1 MNNIIKYLVIL
12 SILLHLPQSGW
23 CATYKVEI
31 NGVNY
36 SITDDYVTV
45 IAKNDGTKYA
55 GNIVIPAEIEY
66 NSNTYTVKS
75 LGSAFNGCD
84 GLLSLQLPNTIES
97 IGSFSGCSKLKE
109 FVIPNPVKSIP
120 ESAFK
125 DCSSLETISISP
137 QITSIGKNAFV
148 GCEKL
153 KSIHIYDLDA
163 WCKLAFAHVGTGS
176 WSGYVYVTDYNNNPL
191 SNGADL
197 YLNDEKVINLVIPES
212 VPTIPR
218 FAFRGCSSFETIT
231 ISDKTNI
238 HPNSFEGCKNLKILY
253 SYAKSMSDQSF
264 SGCTSLS
271 IAYLY
276 NTIGAYDTFQGC
288 TNLETVLLP
297 KGIVE
302 AEQDYSSDQRGYL
315 YKMFPNVKEYILQD
329 GITKIGKSRF
339 IDCSTVEKINIP
351 SSIKL
356 MENDAF
362 DRCVNLKSVYI
373 EDLQAWC
380 NITFGKSY
388 YESGAGTRYA
398 DPRWANP
405 LHSGADL
412 YLNNQKVVSC
422 TIPTQVSQLNS
433 GVFYGCNSIEELIIP
448 ETTNKIES
456 YAFYGCKNLSHVILP
471 RTQIEFGSE
480 VFYSCEKLL
489 SAGPLESNCN
499 MEYGWTTNIPSNAF
513 SDVSNLQTIIIP
525 STIESIGESA
535 FRKGNYGELPIE
547 NIYINATVPPAISS
561 NTFSKY
567 DATLFVPIDCKEV
580 YSNAAYW
587 KNFNIIELVDI
598 ESIEINKEQYD
609 IIVGESTK
617 IEVTILPVKATY
629 KDLYWSIE
637 DPQIAQIDNGVVLG
651 LKTGTTRV
659 TAKTTDGTELTATC
673 VVNVTNPVQSIS
685 LSTNL
690 VELEAKES
698 ETITASC
705 TPSNADDVTISW
717 HSKDATIATVAE
729 GRINAIRV
737 GETEV
742 VAKSVNGVE
751 AICKVI
757 VNPTIATSVKL
768 NKNSLSLTTGNSDK
782 LEATVLPAKTTNKVV
797 KWEST
802 ASNIVSVDGS
812 GNVKALSNGT
822 AKISAITTDGS
833 NLSDECVV
841 TVTTLATSISLNQNN
856 ANLIVGQS
864 LSLNAIIQPSTT
876 SNQNIVWK
884 SNNNSCASVTS
895 DGTVSANAT
904 GTATITATTSDG
916 TNLSASCV
924 IVVTNPVISVTL
936 DKTSAELMVGQQI
949 VITASCIPSNADNT
963 SITWSTSDNTV
974 ATVENGVVTAKKL
987 GNATIT
993 ASSANGIEAKCS
1005 INVVPTPISSLVLN
1019 GSTISIVKNQTFE
1032 LSCTIY
1038 PDDATSKELIWSS
1051 DNENIA
1057 KVDESGVVTG
1067 ISTGETTI
1075 IVKAKSNSKIS
1086 ATCSVIVTTPVTS
1099 IKLDQDRI
1107 EIFVEDEIQLKVICS
1122 PEDAD
1127 NNNVRWISSDTNIA
1141 EVSNNGY
1148 VKAKN
1153 EGNVRIT
1160 ATTTDGTNLSATC
1173 DITVKKIQQ
1182 SITWNDELLLLQE
1195 GGEMIMLGATSSSG
1209 LPVKFI
1215 SNDDNVVSIFDLG
1228 DVIYAN
1234 PVKSGTAILTSYQEG
1249 NYKYEPAESKKIIE
1263 VAEAP
1268 RSATKTL
1275 IAYYSQSVLIDGIVS
1290 ELANQIANSNASVY
1304 IQKIEPTSDRINEA
1318 NTNSEVRDSVMNIIS
1333 LYPNEPNSYPEI
1345 NTVHVSIGDYDN
1357 VIMVYPLWNASMAA
1371 PMQTFNFYYK
1381 DILEKKSNAYI
1392 EYDLYDEVDSSSNAK
1407 VLRFNSSNIEDMGN
1421 VIEDW
1426 LNNSEATGIVHL
1438 YGDKKIHTI
1447 GIYDLQGRKLQSM
1460 PNEGVFII
1468 NGNKTVINDGKLN
1481 RSTTG
1486 RDN

>member
-12 SILLHLPQSGW
+12 FILLHLPQSGW

-31 NGVNY
+31 NGINY
-36 SITDDYVTV
+36 SITGDYVTV
-45 IAKNDGTKYA
+45 IAKSDGTKYS
-55 GNIVIPAEIEY
+55 GNITIPEQIEY
-66 NSNTYTVKS
+66 NSNFYTVKS

-109 FVIPNPVKSIP
+109 LVVPDPVTQII
-120 ESAFK
+120 ETAFLN
-125 DCSSLETISISP
+125 CSSLESITLGSN
-137 QITSIGKNAFV
+137 ITKIGNNAFE
-148 GCEKL
+148 GCNKL
-153 KSIHIYDLDA
+153 KSVYISDIEA
-163 WCKLAFAHVGTGS
+163 WCKIQFYTKSGSVAYGTLTYSFAS
-176 WSGYVYVTDYNNNPL
+176 NPL
-191 SNGADL
+191 QNGADL
-197 YLNDEKVINLVIPES
+197 YINGEKLEDFEIPES
-212 VPTIPR
+212 VSSISH
-218 FAFRGCSSFETIT
+218 FAFRGCSSIKRLIVNHALSICEGGFDGCSNLLSIQ
-231 ISDKTNI
+231 K
-238 HPNSFEGCKNLKILY
+238 NSNLSVGTDCFRACENLEEIIGEGSLGYGGYEYN
-253 SYAKSMSDQSF
+253 SPFA
-264 SGCTSLS
+264 GCTKLRKVQLS
-271 IAYLY
+271 STQVGTDTYYESNKTCSNYLTKMY
-276 NTIGAYDTFQGC
+276 PFVEEIILSEGTTRIGYDKF
-288 TNLETVLLP
+288 
-297 KGIVE
+297 
-302 AEQDYSSDQRGYL
+302 Y
-315 YKMFPNVKEYILQD
+315 
-329 GITKIGKSRF
+329 
-339 IDCSTVEKINIP
+339 DCSKLVKINIP
-351 SSIKL
+351 SSVTTIVNNAFRYSGIKSIYIT
-356 MENDAF
+356 D
-362 DRCVNLKSVYI
+362 LKS
-373 EDLQAWC
+373 WC
-380 NITFGKSY
+380 NIQLGDRY
-388 YESGAGTRYA
+388 WDNTRNSWGDA
-398 DPRWANP
+398 DARTANP
-405 LHSGADL
+405 LSGGVDL
-412 YLNNQKVVSC
+412 YLNNEKLV
-422 TIPTQVSQLNS
+422 N
-433 GVFYGCNSIEELIIP
+433 LIIP
-448 ETTNKIES
+448 DGVEKISNYKFCGCTSIQTLTIPEHITSIETS
-456 YAFYGCKNLSHVILP
+456 AFKDCPNLEKVLLP
-471 RTQIEFGSE
+471 SSSIEFGSE

-567 DATLFVPIDCKEV
+567 DATLFVPIDCKDV

-659 TAKTTDGTELTATC
+659 TAKTTDGTDLTATC
-673 VVNVTNPVQSIS
+673 VINVTNPVQSIS
-685 LSTNL
+685 LSKNL
-690 VELEAKES
+690 VELEAEES

-936 DKTSAELMVGQQI
+936 DKTSAEMMVGQQI

-1005 INVVPTPISSLVLN
+1005 INVVPTPISSLTLN
-1019 GSTISIVKNQTFE
+1019 ESTISIVKGQTFT
-1032 LSCTIY
+1032 LSCTIF
-1038 PDDATSKELIWSS
+1038 PDDATNKELIWSS
-1051 DNENIA
+1051 DDEGVA
-1057 KVDESGVVTG
+1057 KVNDNGVVTG
-1067 ISTGETTI
+1067 VSTGNTI
-1075 IVKAKSNSKIS
+1075 IYVKAKSNSKIS
-1086 ATCSVIVTTPVTS
+1086 ANCKVFVTTPVTS
-1099 IKLDQDRI
+1099 IKLDQEQI
-1107 EIFVEDEIQLKVICS
+1107 ELYVEDEIQLRATCS
-1122 PEDAD
+1122 PTDAD
-1127 NNNVRWISSDTNIA
+1127 NTNIRWSSSDSDIA
-1141 EVSNNGY
+1141 DVSNEGY
-1148 VKAKN
+1148 VKTKN
-1153 EGNVRIT
+1153 EGSVRIT
-1160 ATTTDGTNLSATC
+1160 VTTTDGTNLSASC
-1173 DITVKKIQQ
+1173 DIIVRKVKQYISWNTEL
-1182 SITWNDELLLLQE
+1182 SILHE
-1195 GGEMIMLGATSSSG
+1195 GGEMAELVASSSSG
-1209 LPVKFI
+1209 LPVRFN
-1215 SNDDNVVSIFDLG
+1215 SSDNNVVSIFDLG
-1228 DVIYAN
+1228 DVVYAN
-1234 PVKSGTAILTSYQEG
+1234 PVHSGKVYVTSFQEG
-1249 NYKYEPAESKKIIE
+1249 NYKYEPAQSRIEIE
-1263 VAEAP
+1263 VVEIP
-1268 RSATKTL
+1268 SSSTKTL
-1275 IAYYSQSVLIDGIVS
+1275 IAYYSQSTIIDGIVL
-1290 ELANQIANSNASVY
+1290 ELANQITSSNASVFT
-1304 IQKIEPTSDRINEA
+1304 QKIEPTNDRINSA
-1318 NTNSEVRDSVMNIIS
+1318 NTNSEVRDSVMNTIA
-1333 LYPNEPNSYPEI
+1333 LNPNVASSYPTIKTI
-1345 NTVHVSIGDYDN
+1345 NANINDYDN
-1357 VIMVYPLWNASMAA
+1357 VIMVYPLWNSLMAA
-1371 PMQTFNFYYK
+1371 PMQTFNFNNK
-1381 DILEKKSNAYI
+1381 EVLRNKSVAFI
-1392 EYDLYDEVDSSSNAK
+1392 EYDLFDDAGLSSNAK
-1407 VLRFNSSNIEDMGN
+1407 VLRLNSSNIEDIN
-1421 VIEDW
+1421 SIIEDW
-1426 LNNSEATGIVHL
+1426 LSDSEATGIL
-1438 YGDKKIHTI
+1438 QLRENRTMSAK
-1447 GIYDLQGRKLQSM
+1447 GIYDLHGRKLTKS
-1460 PNEGVFII
+1460 PSRGIYIE
-1468 NGNKTVINDGKLN
+1468 NGIKVIK
-1481 RSTTG
+1481 
-1486 RDN
+1486 